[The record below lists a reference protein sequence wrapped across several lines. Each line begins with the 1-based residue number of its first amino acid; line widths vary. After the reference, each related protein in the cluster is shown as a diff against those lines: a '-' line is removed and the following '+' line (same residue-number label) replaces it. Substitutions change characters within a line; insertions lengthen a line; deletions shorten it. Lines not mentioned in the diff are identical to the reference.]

1 MYIYL
6 KLYLIFRKS
15 CHSLALLHMCAVF
28 NVTCSASFGV
38 FVKLVLQAFGSVD
51 AAQKVQQACSTS

>member
-1 MYIYL
+1 
-6 KLYLIFRKS
+6 
-15 CHSLALLHMCAVF
+15 MCAVF